1 MTPAEFRAWLDARGL
16 TVREAAPI
24 LGRSRAQVQRY
35 RDGTT
40 PVTQHVALAMQAAA
54 QSVEV

>member
-1 MTPAEFRAWLDARGL
+1 MTAGEFEAWLEAHGL
-16 TVREAAPI
+16 TVASAAPI